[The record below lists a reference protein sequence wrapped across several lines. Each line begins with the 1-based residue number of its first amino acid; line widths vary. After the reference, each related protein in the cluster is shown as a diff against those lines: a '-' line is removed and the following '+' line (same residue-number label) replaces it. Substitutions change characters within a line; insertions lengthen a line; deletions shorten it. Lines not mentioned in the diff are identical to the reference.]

1 MAQSEPS
8 ASPFPYSVTN
18 ALFIPGDGNV
28 HELVVIGRGFLQ
40 RAIPLA
46 ARVGTQ
52 DVEGIQIRSD
62 GTSFSG
68 WLQRAPSPGDR
79 LAVGYLDEGLRPTE
93 IVYRGG
99 DRGGDG
105 GGLIA

>member
-1 MAQSEPS
+1 MTS
-8 ASPFPYSVTN
+8 
-18 ALFIPGDGNV
+18 ALFFPSEGDG
-28 HELVVIGRGFLQ
+28 HELIVTGEGFVE

-52 DVEGIQIRSD
+52 DVQGIEIRSD

-68 WLQRAPSPGDR
+68 WLPRAPSPGDR
-79 LAVGYLDEGLRPTE
+79 LAVGYRDEGLRPTE